1 MTIEEIKNLQEQ
13 YDLVETQSQ
22 INSGQAWLMD
32 GKTGRR
38 AMQYLKSGACYL
50 PLKEY
55 YDYWGNHIPSRT
67 KVPKGTSGSLKNSQ
81 LFWSEKEKYTAYFSK
96 DENAWGEYIMS
107 QIEKRKSK

>member
-1 MTIEEIKNLQEQ
+1 MTKKEIHRLQQIYGTDNVQNL
-13 YDLVETQSQ
+13 

-38 AMQYLKSGACYL
+38 AMEYLKSGACYL
-50 PLKEY
+50 PLMEY

>member
-1 MTIEEIKNLQEQ
+1 MKKKEIHSLQKRYGIEDIQNF
-13 YDLVETQSQ
+13 

-38 AMQYLKSGACYL
+38 AMEYLKSGACYL